1 MQTLARRRFLK
12 NSAALTG
19 GLVIG
24 FYLPATKQFAQAQ
37 TPQAKPVYPPNAFI
51 RIAAD
56 ESITILSKHSEMGQ
70 GIYTALAMLIAEE
83 LECDFAK
90 IRVEAAPNNPLY
102 NHTTFGAQITG
113 GSSSIANSWQQLRE
127 VGAMARNMLITAAA
141 NEWKVDPAS
150 CRAENGVVIHD
161 ATKRRLSFG
170 KLADKANQLPLPQNL
185 KLKDTKDFKLIGK
198 SVKRVDSFAKSTGRA
213 QFGLDVRR
221 PDMLY
226 AVIAR
231 SPVFG
236 GKVKS
241 FNSDKLDD
249 IPGLRFVAEIP
260 GGVAIIGSNFWSVKK
275 GRDTL
280 QVEWDLGEHANLST
294 ATLREQYR
302 ELAKKPGL
310 AARKQGDTNALNSA
324 ARVLSAEYDVPFLAH
339 APMEPLNCVIDMRA
353 DRCEIWAGSQFQTG
367 DAAAVAG
374 VAELKPEQVV
384 LHTTYLGGGF
394 GRRANP
400 LSDYLVEA
408 AHVARAVR
416 RQKARPVMVVWT
428 REDDIKGGYYRPLWY
443 DRISAGLD
451 AQGKPIAW
459 SHTIVGQSIVAG
471 TPFEKYL
478 VKDGIDGS
486 SVEGAADLP
495 YSIPNVFVDLHS
507 PRGAVPVQW
516 WRSVGHSHTAF
527 VVESFID
534 ELAHAAKQ
542 DPVAYRLAL
551 LDKHPK
557 EKTVLELAAQKAGW
571 GKPLP
576 KGRAHGVAVHSSFG
590 STVAQVAE
598 VSIEKNQL
606 RVHRVTCAIDCG
618 FAVNPDGIKA
628 QMESGIVFG
637 LSAALY
643 GAITIKDGRVEQSN
657 FHDYPLLRFN
667 EMPQI
672 DVHIVT
678 SQAAPTGV
686 GEPGTPPIAPAVA
699 NAVFALTGKRLRQ
712 LPLKLA

>member
-1 MQTLARRRFLK
+1 MKAFARRRFLK

-24 FYLPATKQFAQAQ
+24 FHLPAAKHFAQAQ
-37 TPQAKPVYPPNAFI
+37 TSQAKPFYPPNAFI
-51 RIAAD
+51 RIGAD

-70 GIYTALAMLIAEE
+70 GVYTSLAMLIAEE

-102 NHTTFGAQITG
+102 NHTAFGAQITG

-127 VGAMARNMLITAAA
+127 VGAMARSMLITAAA

-150 CRAENGVVIHD
+150 CRAENGLVIHE

-170 KLADKANQLPLPQNL
+170 KLADKANQLPLPKNL
-185 KLKDTKDFKLIGK
+185 KLKDAKDFKLIGK
-198 SVKRVDSFAKSTGRA
+198 SIKRVDSFAKSTGRA

-260 GGVAIIGSNFWSVKK
+260 SGVAIIGSSFWSVKK
-275 GRDTL
+275 GRDVL

-294 ATLREQYR
+294 DALREQYR

-310 AARKQGDTNALNSA
+310 VARKQGDVNVMNSA

-339 APMEPLNCVIDMRA
+339 APMEPLNCVIDLRA

-367 DAAAVAG
+367 DVATVAR

-400 LSDYLVEA
+400 LSDYLEEA

-416 RQKARPVMVVWT
+416 RQKARPVMIVWT

-471 TPFEKYL
+471 TPLEQPL
-478 VKDGIDGS
+478 VKDGIDGF

-495 YSIPNVFVDLHS
+495 YAIPNMFVDLHS
-507 PRGAVPVQW
+507 PRGVVPVQW

-557 EKTVLELAAQKAGW
+557 EKAVLELAAQKAGW

-606 RVHRVTCAIDCG
+606 RVHKVTCVIDCG
-618 FAVNPDGIKA
+618 IAVNPDGIKA

-667 EMPQI
+667 EMPQV